1 MASLQS
7 RYHPTN
13 QLIANNKL
21 NLPLLDPLNPPR
33 LTNKRLTPVQRPK
46 LTRSKH
52 LPRTVVIV
60 TDPPATGSEYSLLD
74 HLDMTVGNKNASLY
88 TALSSPTHEHYG
100 TYASKVRLRSSL
112 PNATSSARHGTHAP
126 GAAS

>member
-1 MASLQS
+1 MAQHKS
-7 RYHPTN
+7 RHYRAN

-52 LPRTVVIV
+52 LPSAVVIV
-60 TDPPATGSEYSLLD
+60 TNPPTTGNEYSLLD
-74 HLDMTVGNKNASLY
+74 HLDMTVRNKKTELVHDA
-88 TALSSPTHEHYG
+88 
-100 TYASKVRLRSSL
+100 
-112 PNATSSARHGTHAP
+112 
-126 GAAS
+126 

>member
-1 MASLQS
+1 MARLQS
-7 RYHPTN
+7 PHHSTN

-33 LTNKRLTPVQRPK
+33 LTNERLTTVQRPK

-60 TDPPATGSEYSLLD
+60 TDPPTTSSEYSVLD
-74 HLDMTVGNKNASLY
+74 HLDMAVGNKKRELV
-88 TALSSPTHEHYG
+88 H
-100 TYASKVRLRSSL
+100 
-112 PNATSSARHGTHAP
+112 SA
-126 GAAS
+126 